1 MEVEMELIDAR
12 PMTFGEN
19 HRSRADSHACRAY
32 QHVYEQARDHLRR
45 AERDLAETA
54 AFIAGSLTTVTA
66 IQAVITVANDKLELS
81 KNILQLAFQGYVAI
95 FLLILLLGGM
105 RVRTA
110 MRRRALAEKE
120 MDQAKKGMFVFCPT
134 EPGLQPDE

>member
-1 MEVEMELIDAR
+1 MELINVR
-12 PMTFGEN
+12 PMNFGEN
-19 HRSRADSHACRAY
+19 HRKKADSHACRAY
-32 QHVYEQARDHLRR
+32 QHVYQQARDHLRR

-81 KNILQLAFQGYVAI
+81 KNVLQMAFQGYVTV
-95 FLLILLLGGM
+95 FLLILVLGAL

-110 MRRRALAEKE
+110 MRRRTQAEKE

-134 EPGLQPDE
+134 EPVPQPDEKE

>member
-1 MEVEMELIDAR
+1 MEMINVR
-12 PMTFGEN
+12 PMSFGEN

-54 AFIAGSLTTVTA
+54 AFIAASLTTVTA
-66 IQAVITVANDKLELS
+66 IQAVITIANDKLELPMHV
-81 KNILQLAFQGYVAI
+81 LRMAFWGYGGI
-95 FLLILLLGGM
+95 FLLIFVVGGL

-110 MRRRALAEKE
+110 MRRRTLAEQE
-120 MDQAKKGMFVFCPT
+120 MDQAKKGMFVFCPV
-134 EPGLQPDE
+134 EPPPAPDEQE

>member
-1 MEVEMELIDAR
+1 MELINVR

-54 AFIAGSLTTVTA
+54 AFIAASLTTVTA
-66 IQAVITVANDKLELS
+66 IQAVITLGNDKLELS
-81 KNILQLAFQGYVAI
+81 KNILQMAFQGYVAI
-95 FLLILLLGGM
+95 FLLIFLLGG
-105 RVRTA
+105 VRLRNA
-110 MRRRALAEKE
+110 MRRRTQAERE
-120 MDQAKKGMFVFCPT
+120 MDQAKRGMFVFCPI
-134 EPGLQPDE
+134 EPRPQPDETE

>member
-1 MEVEMELIDAR
+1 
-12 PMTFGEN
+12 MTFGEN

-54 AFIAGSLTTVTA
+54 AFIAASLTTVTA

-81 KNILQLAFQGYVAI
+81 KNILQMAFQGYVGI
-95 FLLILLLGGM
+95 FLLILVLGSV
-105 RVRTA
+105 RVRNA
-110 MRRRALAEKE
+110 MRRRNQAEKE

-134 EPGLQPDE
+134 EPLPRPDEKE